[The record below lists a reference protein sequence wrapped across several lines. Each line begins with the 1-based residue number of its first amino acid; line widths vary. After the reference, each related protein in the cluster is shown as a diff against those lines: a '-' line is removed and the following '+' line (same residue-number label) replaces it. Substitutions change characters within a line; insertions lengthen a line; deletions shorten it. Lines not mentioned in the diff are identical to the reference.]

1 MSRRDTFAGR
11 NIDWM
16 TLVLTLALMLIG
28 WLMIYAV
35 GQDGKEAASGSLLRK
50 IYIKQAVFIG
60 LSIFIIFIVYL
71 IEWKFWQNFSY
82 LIYALGMLML
92 LLVLFFGKKIK
103 GATSWYE
110 IAGFTLQPSEFAKF
124 ATNLALSAFLCRFGT
139 DIREFK
145 SQLTSFGLFL
155 LPMGLILLQPD
166 AGSALVFLAFLFV
179 LYRQGLSANFFI
191 VGGVSSVLLLLGL
204 VYDPLVV
211 ILGLILV
218 SILILVFNIKKKLYW
233 MISFALLLAATI
245 FATSKGHF
253 KPVFITNLVILLAF
267 AAYSWMDKKRALV
280 GRLGILL
287 IIGAILVFSASY
299 TFNNILKSHQQDRIN
314 VWLQPSKCDP
324 QGSLYNVIQS
334 KLAIGSGGFYG
345 KGYLNGTMTKLDYV
359 PEQSTDFI
367 FCTIGEEQGFLGA
380 VGILIILFLLIYRI
394 VVLAE
399 RQRAEFVRHYA
410 YGVAG
415 ILFIH
420 CFINIGMTM
429 GLVPVVGIPL
439 PFISYGGSSILAFSL
454 MIGVLLK
461 LDSQRFM
468 A

>member
-16 TLVLTLALMLIG
+16 TLVLTLAVMLIG

-35 GQDGKEAASGSLLRK
+35 GYDAAEVDRPMMSK
-50 IYIKQAVFIG
+50 IYMKQAMFIG
-60 LSIFIIFIVYL
+60 ISIFIIFITYL
-71 IEWKFWQNFSY
+71 IEWKFWQTFAY
-82 LIYALGMLML
+82 LIYALAIVLL
-92 LLVLFFGKKIK
+92 LLVLFFGKEIK
-103 GATSWYE
+103 GATSWFSVG
-110 IAGFTLQPSEFAKF
+110 GFTFQPSEFAKF
-124 ATNLALSAFLCRFGT
+124 ATNLALAAFLCRFGT

-155 LPMGLILLQPD
+155 LPVFLILLQPD
-166 AGSALVFLAFLFV
+166 AGSAMVFSAFLLV
-179 LYRQGLSANFFI
+179 LYRQGLSANFYI
-191 VGGVSSVLLLLGL
+191 VGGVSSTLLILGL
-204 VYDPLVV
+204 VYHPLSI

-218 SILILVFNIKKKLYW
+218 SVFILVLNIKKKTYW
-233 MISFALLLAATI
+233 LIGFAVLLAATI
-245 FATSKGHF
+245 FASSQGFF
-253 KPVFITNLVILLAF
+253 KPAFITNFVLLFAF
-267 AAYSWMDKKRALV
+267 SAYTWLDKKRALV
-280 GRLGILL
+280 GRLSALL
-287 IIGAILVFSASY
+287 AIGAVLAFSSSY
-299 TFNNILKSHQQDRIN
+299 TFNNILKPHQQDRIN

-380 VGILIILFLLIYRI
+380 IGILTILFLLIYRI

-399 RQRAEFVRHYA
+399 RQRSEFVRHYA

-439 PFISYGGSSILAFSL
+439 PFISYGGSSIMAFSL

-461 LDSQRFM
+461 LDSQRYM

>member
-35 GQDGKEAASGSLLRK
+35 GYEGEEVASATPFMQK

-60 LSIFIIFIVYL
+60 ISIFVLFTTYIID
-71 IEWKFWQNFSY
+71 WRFWQTFSF
-82 LIYALGMLML
+82 LIYVFSML
-92 LLVLFFGKKIK
+92 LLLGVLFFGKEIK
-103 GATSWYE
+103 GATSWYSLG
-110 IAGFTLQPSEFAKF
+110 GFTLQPSEFAKF
-124 ATNLALSAFLCRFGT
+124 GTALAMAAYLSRFGT

-145 SQLTSFGLFL
+145 SQATSFGLFL
-155 LPMGLILLQPD
+155 LPVALIMMQSDP
-166 AGSALVFLAFLFV
+166 GSAVVFSAFLIV
-179 LYRQGLSANFFI
+179 LYRQGLSATFYI
-191 VGGVSSVLLLLGL
+191 VGGVSSALLLLGL
-204 VYDPLVV
+204 VYNPLTI
-211 ILGLILV
+211 ILALLIL
-218 SILILVFNIKKKLYW
+218 STLFLVFRIKKKLYW
-233 MISFALLLAATI
+233 LIGFAVIVAASI
-245 FATSKGHF
+245 FATIKGLF
-253 KPVFITNLVILLAF
+253 LYVFILNLVIFLGF
-267 AAYSWMDKKRALV
+267 AIFNWLDKKRELV
-280 GRLGILL
+280 GRLL
-287 IIGAILVFSASY
+287 IFLVLGSIVVSSSSY
-299 TFNNILKSHQQDRIN
+299 TFNELLKPHHQARIN
-314 VWLQPSKCDP
+314 AWLQPSKTTP
-324 QGSLYNVIQS
+324 LYNVVQS

-367 FCTIGEEQGFLGA
+367 FCTVGEEQGFLGS
-380 VGILIILFLLIYRI
+380 VGILSILFLLIYRI

-399 RQRAEFVRHYA
+399 RQRSEFVRHYA
-410 YGVAG
+410 YGIAG

-420 CFINIGMTM
+420 CFVNIGMTM

-461 LDSQRFM
+461 LDSQRYV